1 MAEYQGIAER
11 QPNAVPPLPEPQRL
25 SADRGWH
32 WIMDAFR
39 LVKPYFGVWFLLCLI
54 FFIIMMVLSAV
65 PAGSFVWMLLQ
76 PILGAGL
83 MFACS
88 ELERGEEP
96 EIGHLFIGFQ
106 RNPTQLALLGLIACV
121 ASIAIILIAAIP
133 FLMMGGFQNMSMF
146 LANPGAPM
154 TPVFS
159 SALVAL
165 LLFLII
171 LLVLWMPLTMA
182 MWFATALVLF
192 DNLPAWPAF
201 KISYRGCMANL
212 MPFLVFGLIG
222 MVLCVVAA
230 MPLGLGLFLLVPVLF
245 ATGYTSYRD
254 VFGAEPL

>member
-11 QPNAVPPLPEPQRL
+11 QNPGLPPQPRHNAL

-32 WIMDAFR
+32 WILDAFR
-39 LVKPYFGVWFLLCLI
+39 LVKPQFGTWFLLCLI
-54 FFIIMMVLSAV
+54 FFIIMAVLSVV

-83 MFACS
+83 IFACQ
-88 ELERGEEP
+88 ELERGEEL
-96 EIGHLFIGFQ
+96 EIGQLFIGFQ
-106 RNPTQLALLGLIACV
+106 RNPTQLALIGVIGFAVSIGIVLLAMLPLLLLGGTAVL
-121 ASIAIILIAAIP
+121 AA
-133 FLMMGGFQNMSMF
+133 
-146 LANPGAPM
+146 LANPQ
-154 TPVFS
+154 
-159 SALVAL
+159 ALAALGGTAL
-165 LLFLII
+165 LAVMLF
-171 LLVLWMPLTMA
+171 LLVLLVLLMPLTMA

-192 DNLPAWPAF
+192 DNLQAWQAF

-230 MPLGLGLFLLVPVLF
+230 MPLGLGLFLLLPVLF

>member
-54 FFIIMMVLSAV
+54 FIIIMMVLSAV

-96 EIGHLFIGFQ
+96 EIAHLFIGFQ
-106 RNPTQLALLGLIACV
+106 RNPTQLALIGVIGFAVSIGIVLLAMVPLWLLGGMTVLAAL
-121 ASIAIILIAAIP
+121 ASPSAMAGL
-133 FLMMGGFQNMSMF
+133 GG
-146 LANPGAPM
+146 
-154 TPVFS
+154 T
-159 SALVAL
+159 AL
-165 LLFLII
+165 LALMLFLLIV
-171 LLVLWMPLTMA
+171 LVLLMPLTMA

-192 DNLPAWPAF
+192 DNLPAWQAF

>member
-11 QPNAVPPLPEPQRL
+11 QPNAVPPTPEPNRL

-32 WIMDAFR
+32 WIIDAFR

-54 FFIIMMVLSAV
+54 FFIIMMALSAV

-96 EIGHLFIGFQ
+96 EIAHLFIGFQ
-106 RNPTQLALLGLIACV
+106 RNPTQLALIGVIGFAVSIGIVLLAMVPLWLLGGMTVLAAL
-121 ASIAIILIAAIP
+121 ASPSAMAGL
-133 FLMMGGFQNMSMF
+133 GG
-146 LANPGAPM
+146 
-154 TPVFS
+154 T
-159 SALVAL
+159 AL
-165 LLFLII
+165 LAVMLFLLI
-171 LLVLWMPLTMA
+171 LLLLLMPLTMA

-192 DNLPAWPAF
+192 DNLPAWQAF

-230 MPLGLGLFLLVPVLF
+230 MPLGLGLFLLLPVLF

>member
-96 EIGHLFIGFQ
+96 EIAHLFIGFQ
-106 RNPTQLALLGLIACV
+106 RNPTQLALIGVIGFAVSIGIVLLAMVPLWLLGGMTVLAAL
-121 ASIAIILIAAIP
+121 ASPSAMAGL
-133 FLMMGGFQNMSMF
+133 GG
-146 LANPGAPM
+146 
-154 TPVFS
+154 T
-159 SALVAL
+159 AL
-165 LLFLII
+165 LALMLFLLIV
-171 LLVLWMPLTMA
+171 LVLLMPLTMA

-192 DNLPAWPAF
+192 DNLPAWQAF

>member
-11 QPNAVPPLPEPQRL
+11 QPNAVPPLPEPNRL

-54 FFIIMMVLSAV
+54 FFIIMMVLSVV

-96 EIGHLFIGFQ
+96 EIAHLFIGFQ
-106 RNPTQLALLGLIACV
+106 RNPTQLALIGVIAFAVSIGIVLLAMLPLLLLGGTAL
-121 ASIAIILIAAIP
+121 LAA
-133 FLMMGGFQNMSMF
+133 
-146 LANPGAPM
+146 
-154 TPVFS
+154 FS
-159 SALVAL
+159 SPSALAALGGSAL
-165 LLFLII
+165 LAVMLFLLI
-171 LLVLWMPLTMA
+171 LLLLLMPLTMA

-192 DNLPAWPAF
+192 DNLQAWQAF

>member
-11 QPNAVPPLPEPQRL
+11 QPNSVPPLPEPNHL

-54 FFIIMMVLSAV
+54 FFIIMMVLSVV
-65 PAGSFVWMLLQ
+65 PAGSFAWMLLQ

-106 RNPTQLALLGLIACV
+106 RNPTQLALIGVIAFAVSIGIVLLAMLPLLLLGGTAVV
-121 ASIAIILIAAIP
+121 AA
-133 FLMMGGFQNMSMF
+133 
-146 LANPGAPM
+146 LANPH
-154 TPVFS
+154 
-159 SALVAL
+159 ALAALGGTAL
-165 LLFLII
+165 LAVMLF
-171 LLVLWMPLTMA
+171 LLVLLVLLMPLTMA

-192 DNLPAWPAF
+192 DNLQAWQAF

-212 MPFLVFGLIG
+212 MSFLVFGLIG

-230 MPLGLGLFLLVPVLF
+230 MPFGLGLFLLVPVLF